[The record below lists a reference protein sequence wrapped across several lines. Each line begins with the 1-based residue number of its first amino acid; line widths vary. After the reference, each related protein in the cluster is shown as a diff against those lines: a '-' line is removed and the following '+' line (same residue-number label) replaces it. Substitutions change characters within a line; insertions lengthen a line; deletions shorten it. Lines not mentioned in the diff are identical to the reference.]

1 MQPLLG
7 KLAVASMKTACSLA
21 KNMLVP
27 LGTMVLAYAINGVI
41 QRKVRGR
48 GVVRVG
54 KWITL
59 VIFNEDTDDIIK
71 IVKLTE
77 NSDDKSEMEL
87 FKQKNKE
94 QEIRG
99 LISWYV
105 TRNSGRFNVRKYLNW
120 RSSHDSWKRCCK
132 SRKKI

>member
-21 KNMLVP
+21 KNVLVP

-54 KWITL
+54 KGITL

-77 NSDDKSEMEL
+77 NSGDKSEMEL

-105 TRNSGRFNVRKYLNW
+105 TRNSGRFNVRKYLN
-120 RSSHDSWKRCCK
+120 
-132 SRKKI
+132 